1 MVRPYR
7 NTGQRQRRIFAE
19 VLAENP
25 PFCCVCGGRIDF
37 DAPPRTSNAPSVDHA
52 IPRMV
57 DDSNELD
64 LAKENLRPAH
74 FGCNSAR
81 GNRMRAGNP
90 DLHTTRR
97 W

>member
-25 PFCCVCGGRIDF
+25 PICCKCGGLIDF
-37 DAPPRTSNAPSVDHA
+37 DAPPRTSLAPSVDHKD
-52 IPRMV
+52 PLFMGGV
-57 DDSNELD
+57 DLD
-64 LAKENLRPAH
+64 KANLRPMH

-81 GNRMRAGNP
+81 GNQMRAGHN
-90 DLHTTRR
+90 DLRTSRR